1 MSSCQHCSSA
11 VPESAVYCGNCGAA
25 KSSVASVSISVSQV
39 TAQESGTVQNPSASG
54 DLQSRLEK
62 AMNRA
67 ELLSYAAVGLGVAL
81 LAVIIGI
88 SLL

>member
-1 MSSCQHCSSA
+1 MSICQHCSSA

-25 KSSVASVSISVSQV
+25 KSSVAFVSISVSQV

-62 AMNRA
+62 AMKRA

-88 SLL
+88 SVL

>member
-1 MSSCQHCSSA
+1 MSICQHCSSA

-25 KSSVASVSISVSQV
+25 KSSVAFVSISVSQV

-88 SLL
+88 SVL

>member
-1 MSSCQHCSSA
+1 MSICQHCSSA

-25 KSSVASVSISVSQV
+25 KSSVAFVSISVSQV

-62 AMNRA
+62 AMRRA
-67 ELLSYAAVGLGVAL
+67 ELLSYAAAGLGVAL
-81 LAVIIGI
+81 PAVIIGI